1 MQAPKKHRSVFFDV
15 RHSSEDEKIGP
26 LDPDPTGASRPPG
39 AVGYFSGRAGRM
51 VMVSNPDTDGL
62 SLTIITLA
70 PGTLLPT
77 HRHDVDYIE
86 FILEGEVHHGNRV
99 LKSGEGGLSQRRHA
113 VLVLDRTRRGFHRR
127 FPRSHVLQDG
137 LCGSPGEV
145 ATAQV
150 AFGKLLRDP
159 GATPDSARVPGA
171 ADHTVLP
178 RKSNLFRSDVTRI
191 DRDGRQREEPVQGVP
206 AEI

>member
-1 MQAPKKHRSVFFDV
+1 
-15 RHSSEDEKIGP
+15 
-26 LDPDPTGASRPPG
+26 
-39 AVGYFSGRAGRM
+39 
-51 VMVSNPDTDGL
+51 MVSHPDTDGL

-70 PGTLLPT
+70 PGALLLT
-77 HRHDVDYIE
+77 HRHDVD
-86 FILEGEVHHGNRV
+86 EGASIADFRAYTFYKTDYVDPPE
-99 LKSGEGGLSQRRHA
+99 KW
-113 VLVLDRTRRGFHRR
+113 
-127 FPRSHVLQDG
+127 
-137 LCGSPGEV
+137 

-159 GATPDSARVPGA
+159 GATPDRARVPGA